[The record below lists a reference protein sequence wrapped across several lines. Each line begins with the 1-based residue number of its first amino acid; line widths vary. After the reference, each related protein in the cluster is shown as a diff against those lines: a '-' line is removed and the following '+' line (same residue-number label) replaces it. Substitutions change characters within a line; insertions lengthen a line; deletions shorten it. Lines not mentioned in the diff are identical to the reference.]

1 MNIDTIKNLLN
12 PTTKAEFIQLLDLAL
27 DMAND
32 INHQIDAVGL
42 ILDKAHA

>member
-1 MNIDTIKNLLN
+1 MNIETINNLLN
-12 PTTKAEFIQLLDLAL
+12 PTTKAEYIQLLDLAL

-32 INHQIDAVGL
+32 ISSQIDAIDC

>member
-12 PTTKAEFIQLLDLAL
+12 PKTKSEFIQLLDLAL

-32 INHQIDAVGL
+32 INDQTKAIDK